1 MVFKDSTLLQ
11 EAYISAVQKT
21 VNVPSSTPQLD
32 TEVNPSPEPVTLSI
46 GNQPEPEEQGGCG
59 CGGAEEE
66 SEENYMAMAN
76 LFSLFSNAKKLHS
89 YTMGGI
95 KLDPWMQQK
104 IAVCADNLEAVTR
117 SINYDA
123 AKAGMCD

>member
-32 TEVNPSPEPVTLSI
+32 AEVNPSSEPMTIAI
-46 GNQPEPEEQGGCG
+46 GGQPSPDEGCG

-66 SEENYMAMAN
+66 GEENYMAMAN